1 MSPVTPKK
9 NLKSKIIITGEPG
22 SGKSFLAEAADKCV
36 ASKEIGVSVG
46 KMTKTLENNE
56 YEMTLITWAL
66 TEGRPKESTY
76 LNQANAAVIVCDLS
90 KPDTVSQTNKWAKR
104 ILKFSGDIPI
114 YFAANNIENAVPQAY
129 KNLRNVANMY
139 NSSFYPIVKKDRET
153 ARDLLGIIAWELSEN
168 IISPRSKGLVSW

>member
-1 MSPVTPKK
+1 MSPVKNK

-36 ASKEIGVSVG
+36 ASQEIGVSVG
-46 KMTKTLENNE
+46 KMKKTMEENE

-76 LNQANAAVIVCDLS
+76 LDEAHAAVIVCDLS
-90 KPDTVSQTNKWAKR
+90 KPETVAQTHKWAKR
-104 ILKFSGDIPI
+104 ILKFSGDIPL
-114 YFAANNIENAVPQAY
+114 YFAVNNLENAKPQAY

-153 ARDLLGIIAWELSEN
+153 ARDLLSLIAWELSEN
-168 IISPRSKGLVSW
+168 IITPRIKGPVSV